1 MVRRLAHCAG
11 VIIAVVEDDGVA
23 SAAVDIHSAGESLG
37 VPPVGKGLL
46 STLQEN
52 GTLFECPYVLSRAC
66 LGKMIIFRF

>member
-52 GTLFECPYVLSRAC
+52 GTPFGISLCFVPSLSWQNDLF
-66 LGKMIIFRF
+66 